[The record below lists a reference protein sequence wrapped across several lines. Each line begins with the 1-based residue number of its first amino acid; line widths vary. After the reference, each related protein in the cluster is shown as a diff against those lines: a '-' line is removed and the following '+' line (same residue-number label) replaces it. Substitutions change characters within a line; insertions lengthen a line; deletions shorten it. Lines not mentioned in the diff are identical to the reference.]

1 MSDTRTAATLDQRLR
16 ELAGTWS
23 LDPAHTSIELSVRH
37 MMVATVRGR
46 VQARSGQ
53 LRIVPGDPSASTVE
67 LEIDATSIETGNA
80 DRDTHLKSADFLDV
94 EHFPT
99 MSFRSTRVDDWSD
112 GDQTFVVQGELTVR
126 DVTRPVSLECEFGG
140 IVKDPWGND
149 RIGFTATSVI
159 DRSKFGLTWNTA
171 MEGGGL
177 VVGDRVKL
185 STDAEFIRP
194 PAG

>member
-46 VQARSGQ
+46 VHARGGQ
-53 LRIVPGDPSASTVE
+53 LRIVPGDPSKSSVE
-67 LEIDATSIETGNA
+67 IDIDATSIETGNA
-80 DRDTHLKSADFLDV
+80 DRDAHLRSPDFLDV
-94 EHFPT
+94 EQFPT
-99 MSFRSTRVDDWSD
+99 MTFRSTSVEDWSD
-112 GDQTFVVQGELTVR
+112 GDQTFVVPGELTVKG
-126 DVTRPVSLECEFGG
+126 VTRPVSLECEFGG
-140 IVKDPWGND
+140 VVRDPYGND
-149 RIGFTATSVI
+149 RIGFTATAVI
-159 DRSKFGLTWNTA
+159 DRSKFGLTWNAA

-185 STDAEFIRP
+185 STDAEFIRQP
-194 PAG
+194 GG